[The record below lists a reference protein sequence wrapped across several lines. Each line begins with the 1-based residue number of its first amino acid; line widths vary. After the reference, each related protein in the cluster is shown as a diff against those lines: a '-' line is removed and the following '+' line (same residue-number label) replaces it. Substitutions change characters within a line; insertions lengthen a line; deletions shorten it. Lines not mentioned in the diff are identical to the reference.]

1 MSSFASSTIVLPSTS
16 ELRILE
22 ILWRLG
28 KGTIED
34 VLQASG
40 ENPPPNYKT
49 VQTVLRIMETKRM
62 VTHRLSGRAFA
73 YQTRITRDQVIR
85 LSIQNLV
92 KQHFGGSRAELL
104 LNMLEDQ
111 DLKAAEMEELET
123 LIRRYRKSKQTVDPG
138 PGRNR

>member
-1 MSSFASSTIVLPSTS
+1 MLPSTS
-16 ELRILE
+16 ELRLLE

-28 KGTIED
+28 EGTIED

-40 ENPPPNYKT
+40 ETPPPNYKT
-49 VQTVLRIMETKRM
+49 VQTFLRIMETKEF
-62 VTHRLSGRAFA
+62 VTHRLSGRAFI
-73 YQTRITRDQVIR
+73 YKPRITRYQVNR

-92 KQHFGGSRAELL
+92 KQNFGGSRAELL

-111 DLKAAEMEELET
+111 DFEAAELEELET
-123 LIRRYRKSKQTVDPG
+123 LIRRYRKSKQTAERG